1 MTYLTKEDWETL
13 FVQKLC
19 DDKSFSEY
27 IQEKNKIQSDFI
39 FLLQKILK
47 TKNNYP
53 KKIFRRV
60 LFSSLIIF
68 HKFILANNIT
78 FFNLSFTEK
87 LTIYLACVFLSFKI
101 INKLIP
107 VQKLSSEFQ
116 YLFNDKNKMKYKIE
130 DINKL
135 ITNKEFEILF
145 SIQFQINLDWP
156 YDYLN
161 LIENYLGQIGIGK
174 EIIKAIINFVII
186 KINEII
192 LFPLY
197 LYYTPFELII
207 SSLTIIK
214 EEFKLNYIDINEF
227 IKINKLEIVKEN
239 ISKCSFLINKIIKC
253 KKKIQ
258 ENKVN
263 ENESANKNKEKEK
276 IDFNTLSSILTNN

>member
-53 KKIFRRV
+53 KKIFRRI

-116 YLFNDKNKMKYKIE
+116 YLFNDKNKMKYEIE

-207 SSLTIIK
+207 SSLNIIK
-214 EEFKLNYIDINEF
+214 EEFKLNYIDINEL
-227 IKINKLEIVKEN
+227 IKINKLDIDKEN

-276 IDFNTLSSILTNN
+276 IDFNTLSSIQTNN

>member
-53 KKIFRRV
+53 KKIFRRI

-87 LTIYLACVFLSFKI
+87 LTIYLACIFLSFKI

-116 YLFNDKNKMKYKIE
+116 YLFNDKNKMKYEIE

-239 ISKCSFLINKIIKC
+239 ISKCSFLINKIIKF
-253 KKKIQ
+253 KKKFH
-258 ENKVN
+258 ENEVN
-263 ENESANKNKEKEK
+263 ENEIANKNKEKGK
-276 IDFNTLSSILTNN
+276 INFNTLSSIQTNN

>member
-1 MTYLTKEDWETL
+1 MTYLTKEDWETF

-19 DDKSFSEY
+19 DDKSFLEY
-27 IQEKNKIQSDFI
+27 IKEKNKIQSDFI

-68 HKFILANNIT
+68 NKFILANNIT

-87 LTIYLACVFLSFKI
+87 LTIYLACIFLSFKI

-116 YLFNDKNKMKYKIE
+116 RLFNDKNKIKYAIE

-145 SIQFQINLDWP
+145 YIQFQINIDWP

-161 LIENYLGQIGIGK
+161 LIENYLGQIGIGN
-174 EIIKAIINFVII
+174 EIIKVIINFVIL

-197 LYYTPFELII
+197 LYYNPFELII
-207 SSLTIIK
+207 SSLNIIK

-227 IKINKLEIVKEN
+227 IKINKLDIDKEN

-276 IDFNTLSSILTNN
+276 IDFNTLSSIQTNN

>member
-53 KKIFRRV
+53 KKIFRRI

-87 LTIYLACVFLSFKI
+87 LTIYLACIFLSFKT

-239 ISKCSFLINKIIKC
+239 ISKCSFLIYKIIKF
-253 KKKIQ
+253 KKKFH
-258 ENKVN
+258 ENEVN
-263 ENESANKNKEKEK
+263 ENEIANKNKEKEK
-276 IDFNTLSSILTNN
+276 INFNTLSSIQTNN

>member
-1 MTYLTKEDWETL
+1 MTYLTKEDWEIL

-27 IQEKNKIQSDFI
+27 IQEKNQIQSDFI

-68 HKFILANNIT
+68 NKFILANNIT

-87 LTIYLACVFLSFKI
+87 LTIYLACIFLSFKI

-116 YLFNDKNKMKYKIE
+116 YLFNDKNKMKYEIE

-239 ISKCSFLINKIIKC
+239 ISKCSFLINKIIKF
-253 KKKIQ
+253 KKKFH
-258 ENKVN
+258 ENEVN
-263 ENESANKNKEKEK
+263 ENEIANKNKEKGK
-276 IDFNTLSSILTNN
+276 INFNTLSSIQTNN

>member
-13 FVQKLC
+13 FFFFLC

-53 KKIFRRV
+53 KKIFRRI

-116 YLFNDKNKMKYKIE
+116 HLFNDNNKMKYEIE

-174 EIIKAIINFVII
+174 EIINAIINFVII

-239 ISKCSFLINKIIKC
+239 ISKCSFLINKIIKL
-253 KKKIQ
+253 KKKFH
-258 ENKVN
+258 ENEVN
-263 ENESANKNKEKEK
+263 ENEISNKNKEKEK
-276 IDFNTLSSILTNN
+276 INFNTLSSIQTNN